1 MLSALDPSSGAAG
14 QIVVITGTNFVSP
27 SGQITVNFGAQ
38 TAIIA
43 CPEQT
48 GCLVAV
54 PPAAGTAASVPV
66 TVTTD
71 GGTSNPLTFTYT

>member
-1 MLSALDPSSGAAG
+1 VLSALDPSSGAPG

-48 GCLVAV
+48 GCLVSV
-54 PPAAGTAASVPV
+54 PPAAGTTASVPV